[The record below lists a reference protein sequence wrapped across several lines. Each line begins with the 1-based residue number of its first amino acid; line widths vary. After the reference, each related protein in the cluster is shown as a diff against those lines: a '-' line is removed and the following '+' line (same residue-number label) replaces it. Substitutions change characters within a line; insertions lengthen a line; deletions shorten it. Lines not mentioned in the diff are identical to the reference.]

1 MSEAKRL
8 RIQAKLRALYR
19 IWGGEKV
26 TQVARDYGVSRQV
39 VYTWKRKAERALYT
53 ALEKGKRSSKILQL
67 LEEDQIR
74 ETQEKTRKPS
84 LKHKIA
90 QRKMKTLRDSSIFIP
105 TFSGSQ
111 HSNNGKRPKCCPGC
125 GFEKIYKNGT
135 YIKKNQ
141 NNGSRKKEVVQRYI
155 CVWCKSSVYLY

>member
-8 RIQAKLRALYR
+8 RIQVKLRVLYR

-53 ALEKGKRSSKILQL
+53 ALEKGKRSSKIFQL

-74 ETQEKTRKPS
+74 ETQEKTKRPS
-84 LKHKIA
+84 LKHKIT
-90 QRKMKTLRDSSIFIP
+90 QRKTKTLRDNSIFIP
-105 TFSGSQ
+105 TFSSSQ
-111 HSNNGKRPKCCPGC
+111 HSNNGKRPKCCPEC

-141 NNGSRKKEVVQRYI
+141 NDGSGKKEVVQRYI